1 MEGHPSKAR
10 IKFLPLSSP
19 LPQTHKS
26 AFHYGNGEHTG
37 ISLVPVRCWAASVI
51 SFCGFRLR
59 LPLVIT
65 ACDYAPVNTHPVNTR
80 IIFLRWYRRG
90 GEGKEY
96 EAKIEPIAPTTT
108 ALKNMLV

>member
-1 MEGHPSKAR
+1 MMGTENIPGFLWLPSDVGR
-10 IKFLPLSSP
+10 HRSSTP
-19 LPQTHKS
+19 VAS
-26 AFHYGNGEHTG
+26 A
-37 ISLVPVRCWAASVI
+37 
-51 SFCGFRLR
+51 CGFRLR